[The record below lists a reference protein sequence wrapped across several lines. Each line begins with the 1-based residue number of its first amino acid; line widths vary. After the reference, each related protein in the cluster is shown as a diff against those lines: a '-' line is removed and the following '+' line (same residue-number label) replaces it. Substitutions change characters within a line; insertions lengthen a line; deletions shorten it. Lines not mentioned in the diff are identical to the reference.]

1 MIGREHDKSYLGCAG
16 VDFPE
21 CLTLPLS
28 ITDLDLKLMHLMM
41 KLNVVI
47 LFPSR
52 GAFISDFFWPGRAFF

>member
-16 VDFPE
+16 VDFPG
-21 CLTLPLS
+21 CLILALS
-28 ITDLDLKLMHLMM
+28 ITDLKLMHLLM

-52 GAFISDFFWPGRAFF
+52 GAFISDFFWPGSAFF

>member
-16 VDFPE
+16 VDF
-21 CLTLPLS
+21 PLS